1 VEQARPVPGW
11 YPFVP
16 LAAVW
21 LVVWGAAIT
30 TLLNIS
36 HRHILPVYPV
46 LFILIGSL
54 SASVLEGVYR
64 ARPWTAALEE
74 EYRGLVAE
82 YRRLRASQPDGST
95 GAAAAAAPVPAAV
108 IRRLGQ
114 LQDLRLL
121 GHLRDREPEA
131 DIGGSFLIFAVTAAD
146 LDRYLAG
153 ASPRQ
158 FDVTA
163 IPPEAFD

>member
-1 VEQARPVPGW
+1 MAGKPEHLLDAGTGIPLVRIDRGGQITYHGPGQ
-11 YPFVP
+11 
-16 LAAVW
+16 
-21 LVVWGAAIT
+21 
-30 TLLNIS
+30 
-36 HRHILPVYPV
+36 
-46 LFILIGSL
+46 
-54 SASVLEGVYR
+54 
-64 ARPWTAALEE
+64 
-74 EYRGLVAE
+74 LVA
-82 YRRLRASQPDGST
+82 YLLLDLKRLHLQRGTRIGAEGILEIAPDGQN
-95 GAAAAAAPVPAAV
+95 GFLRQPAYNFAPHVEDVFVPAAV

-114 LQDLRLL
+114 LQYLRLL

-131 DIGGSFLIFAVTAAD
+131 DIGGSILIFAVTAAD